1 MKKIPLWVRPFLG
14 LALVVLGAVLAL
26 NSSASIRVFVLA
38 VSVGLVVVGIAR
50 VIEAFGNDADHGA
63 DRGAGRDVLDRW
75 INGISGALLVGT
87 GVAALAWRG
96 ATLPMLALA
105 VALLLVLSGAASL
118 VSLFRSA
125 NTSRTYSLLGGL
137 ASIATGALVLAWPKL
152 TVWAFGVFLGGWLVF
167 TGLRLVLNFFARG
180 KESSPTPTKRKLLGF
195 GKVAGSALALLV
207 AVAMV
212 LVTSFIHAGDPRLVP
227 DAFYTPPTDLPSEPG
242 QLLRV
247 EPLAQG
253 VPENASAWRILYTTT
268 HPDGSP
274 AVASGS
280 VVVPADRGPG
290 ALPVVS
296 MAHGTK
302 GIIPGCAPSLSS
314 VPYSDGPAAALREL
328 IGQGWAGVM
337 TDYVGLGT
345 EGPHPYLVGPAEAR
359 NVLDAFRAAR
369 QLGEFTLRND
379 TVIWGHSQG
388 GHGALWSAAIAKDYA
403 PEIKV
408 LGVAALAPATNLVEL
423 ALGVKD
429 AAAGKVVSSY
439 IAESWNDVFP
449 ALDVASQITPGYARS
464 ARRIGELCF
473 DGRDALAA
481 VIGGTQL
488 FDAVI
493 PESALNGPLGA
504 KLRENSVNQNID
516 YPLFVGQGLADQLVL
531 PGMQRDWVAERC
543 AAGQHMEYREYEG
556 LDHMPLVGD
565 DSALIPDLVAWANDR
580 LEGKAP
586 VNTCT

>member
-14 LALVVLGAVLAL
+14 LAMVVLGAVLAL
-26 NSSASIRVFVLA
+26 NSSASIQAFVLA
-38 VSVGLVVVGIAR
+38 VSVGLVAVGIAR
-50 VIEAFGNDADHGA
+50 IIEAFGEDADHGS
-63 DRGAGRDVLDRW
+63 DHGSVVRW
-75 INGISGALLVGT
+75 ITGISGTLLAGM
-87 GVAALAWRG
+87 GIAAMVWRG
-96 ATLPMLALA
+96 ATLPVLALA
-105 VALLLVLSGAASL
+105 VALLLLLSGVASL
-118 VSLFRSA
+118 VSLFRSS
-125 NTSRTYSLLGGL
+125 NTNRTYSLLGGL
-137 ASIATGALVLAWPKL
+137 ASIATGTLVLVWPKL
-152 TVWAFGVFLGGWLVF
+152 TVWAFGVFFGGWLVF
-167 TGLRLVLNFFARG
+167 TGLRLIIDFFARG
-180 KESSPTPTKRKLLGF
+180 RKNPSTPAKRRLAGF
-195 GKVAGSALALLV
+195 GKVAGSAVALLA
-207 AVAMV
+207 AVVMV
-212 LVTSFIHAGDPRLVP
+212 LVTPLIHAGDPRQVP
-227 DAFYTPPTDLPSEPG
+227 DAFYTPPTDIPAGPG

-247 EPLAQG
+247 EPLSQG
-253 VPENASAWRILYTTT
+253 VPENAAAWRILYTTT

-280 VVVPADRGPG
+280 VVVPANHGTE

-302 GIIPGCAPSLSS
+302 GIVPGCAPSLSS

-345 EGPHPYLVGPAEAR
+345 KGPHPYLVGQAEAR
-359 NVLDAFRAAR
+359 NVLDAFRAAS
-369 QLGEFTLRND
+369 QLEEFSLRDDTL
-379 TVIWGHSQG
+379 IWGHSQG

-408 LGVAALAPATNLVEL
+408 LGVAALAPATNLVDL

-449 ALDVASQITPGYARS
+449 ELNVESQITPGYARS
-464 ARRIGELCF
+464 AQRIGELCF

-493 PESALNGPLGA
+493 PDSALNGPLGG
-504 KLRENSVNQNID
+504 KLRENSVNQNIN
-516 YPLFVGQGLADQLVL
+516 YPLFVGQGLDDQLVL
-531 PGMQRDWVAERC
+531 PGMQRGWVAERC

-556 LDHMPLVGD
+556 RDHMPLVED
-565 DSALIPDLVAWANDR
+565 DSPLIPELVRWANDR
-580 LEGKAP
+580 LDGKAP
-586 VNTCT
+586 VNTCR